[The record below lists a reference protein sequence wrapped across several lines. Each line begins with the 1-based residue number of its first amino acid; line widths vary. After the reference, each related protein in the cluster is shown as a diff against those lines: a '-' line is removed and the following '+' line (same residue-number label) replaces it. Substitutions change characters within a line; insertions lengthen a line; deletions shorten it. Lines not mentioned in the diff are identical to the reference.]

1 MEQTLSPA
9 TDQADV
15 ERLTSAQ
22 TDFRRELGLFD
33 GINVVIGNTI
43 GSGIFIAP
51 AVVAAT
57 IAPQTGGIHLL
68 VWLVGGLLAMT
79 GALSYAELGALM
91 PRAGGHYVFLREGI
105 GDLAG
110 FLYGWTIM
118 LVIASGSIAFV
129 SITFVTYLSY
139 FVPMSPWVL
148 KLVAIITILGL
159 TGVNYVGV
167 KMGSVVLNLF
177 TGLKV
182 IALIVLIIAGLFFA
196 SLHRENFLPIVPD
209 GTQLDL
215 GWLSTFM
222 FALVSVLFTYGGW
235 QNIGFIAGELK
246 NPRRNLP
253 MSMAIGVTIVIV
265 IYMLTNFV
273 YVNVL
278 GVPTMAGSHLVASDT
293 MECLWGKVGGSFV
306 ALLIM
311 VSSFG
316 ITNAIIMVS
325 PRVYYAMSKDGLF
338 LPQLARV
345 HPRFKTPH
353 IALVFQAVWASVIV
367 IASDTFQQIMNYVV
381 FMDWLFLAMAVY
393 CIYVLRK
400 KYPDAPRPYRAWGYP
415 VTPALFILLSMV
427 VVVNTLVRAP
437 LESGIGIAIVLT
449 GLPFYFGMRTWM
461 GKQRGKKS
469 STPL

>member
-1 MEQTLSPA
+1 MMEHADPIDAGQG
-9 TDQADV
+9 DV
-15 ERLTSAQ
+15 ERLTSSQ

-33 GINVVIGNTI
+33 GINVVIGNSI

-57 IAPQTGGIHLL
+57 ILPQTGGIHLL
-68 VWLVGGLLAMT
+68 VWLVGGLLALT

-91 PRAGGHYVFLREGI
+91 PRAGGHYVYLREGI
-105 GDLAG
+105 GDLGG
-110 FLYGWTIM
+110 FLYGWTIL

-139 FVPMSPWVL
+139 FVPMSPWL
-148 KLVAIITILGL
+148 IKSIAIATILGL

-167 KMGSVVLNLF
+167 KAGSVVLNVF

-182 IALIVLIIAGLFFA
+182 IALVVLIVAGLLFA
-196 SLHRENFLPIVPD
+196 SLHREYFLPLIPE
-209 GTQLDL
+209 GTELNL
-215 GWLSTFM
+215 VWVSTFM
-222 FALVSVLFTYGGW
+222 FALVSALFTYGGW
-235 QNIGFIAGELK
+235 QNIGFIAGEMK

-253 MSMAIGVTIVIV
+253 ISLIIGVAIVIV
-265 IYMLTNFV
+265 IYMLTNMV
-273 YVNVL
+273 YINVL
-278 GVPTMAGSHLVASDT
+278 GVPAMAGSQLVASDT
-293 MECLWGKVGGSFV
+293 MEGLWGRLGGSFV

-311 VSSFG
+311 ISSFG

-338 LPQLARV
+338 LPQLACV

-367 IASDTFQQIMNYVV
+367 LASETFQQIMNYVV
-381 FMDWLFLAMAVY
+381 FMDWLFLALAVY

-415 VTPALFILLSMV
+415 ATPALFILLSMV
-427 VVVNTLVRAP
+427 VVVNTLMRAP
-437 LESGIGIAIVLT
+437 LESGIGTAIVLS
-449 GLPFYFGMRTWM
+449 GLPFYYGM
-461 GKQRGKKS
+461 KS
-469 STPL
+469 RLRRQANK

>member
-1 MEQTLSPA
+1 MEQTVLPA
-9 TDQADV
+9 AGQADV
-15 ERLTSAQ
+15 ERLTSSQ
-22 TDFRRELGLFD
+22 TDFKRELGLFD

-57 IAPQTGGIHLL
+57 VAPQTGGIDLL

-118 LVIASGSIAFV
+118 LVIASGSVAFV

-139 FVPMSPWVL
+139 FLPMDPWLIKVL
-148 KLVAIITILGL
+148 AIVTIVGL
-159 TGVNYVGV
+159 TWVNYVGV
-167 KMGSVVLNLF
+167 KMGSVVLNIF
-177 TGLKV
+177 TSLKV
-182 IALIVLIIAGLFFA
+182 IALVVLIIAGLFFA
-196 SLHRENFLPIVPD
+196 SLHREYFLPIIPE
-209 GTQLDL
+209 GTDV
-215 GWLSTFM
+215 GFVWISTFM

-253 MSMAIGVTIVIV
+253 VSMAIGVTLVIV
-265 IYMLTNFV
+265 IYMLTNLV

-278 GVPTMAGSHLVASDT
+278 GVPRMAGSHLVASDA
-293 MECLWGKVGGSFV
+293 MEGLWGRVGGSFV
-306 ALLIM
+306 SLLIM
-311 VSSFG
+311 ISSFG

-353 IALVFQAVWASVIV
+353 IALVFQAVWASIIV
-367 IASDTFQQIMNYVV
+367 VASDTFQQIMNYVV
-381 FMDWLFLAMAVY
+381 FMDWLFLALAVY
-393 CIYVLRK
+393 CIYVLRR
-400 KYPDAPRPYRAWGYP
+400 KYPDAPRPYKAWGYP
-415 VTPALFILLSMV
+415 WTPALFIILSLSV
-427 VVVNTLVRAP
+427 VANTLFRAP

-449 GLPFYFGMRTWM
+449 GVPVFVAMKR
-461 GKQRGKKS
+461 KARKEVS
-469 STPL
+469 